1 MKLTWVMKE
10 PEDRLA
16 KLCLCSNPDNPILT
30 LYWGEVWG
38 YGEGFTISG
47 GIGSTY
53 YSHEP
58 IDANSIDEAKAKT
71 EIWLA
76 EKAKEQLA
84 YHMRSIDFYKELL
97 EDLPKV
103 QNREF

>member
-10 PEDRLA
+10 PDDPFA
-16 KLCLCSNPDNPILT
+16 KLCLASNPDHTILT

-38 YGEGFTISG
+38 CGEGFTISG

-58 IDANSIDEAKAKT
+58 IDASSIDEAKAKT
-71 EIWLA
+71 EMWLA
-76 EKAKEQLA
+76 EKVKEQLA
-84 YHMRSIDFYKELL
+84 YHMRSIDFYKKLLAEL
-97 EDLPKV
+97 P
-103 QNREF
+103 NG